1 MAENVQPGACADL
14 MQGFDN
20 DVDFY
25 FQIVKADRAA
35 VRGQVLKSE
44 EYRLTLSDCEWTI
57 NVMLDPRLNHILVE
71 AGALGLLRVR
81 KVTRA
86 VIGTTSAY
94 VVPWEGERVLL
105 GEPVAM
111 NQSTRAAV
119 GAAGPTRPPPTGA
132 MERLTVEPASGR
144 ESPSLLTRV
153 TGAITNVGRA
163 AGRAVN
169 AGKAS
174 VAAPTATA
182 ATVSANTTVP
192 PARNPLPPR
201 AKQAV
206 GLRRGPIA
214 GAPPGRRTGWGQIG
228 DAFDEDGNPLGEDD
242 VEPVPLNTLDT
253 TSAYYVVHVRVIEK
267 NPRKEGRNTRGH
279 GFLLPMIVQDQW
291 RNKMKV
297 VAFDD
302 DVIRGIEAEIVV
314 GSTIAIWGCKISEA
328 LVKTVGVHPFDMT
341 LGKGRNAGFS
351 HIADNGVIPF
361 GQATYTPIDLLSG
374 FVGQERVDV
383 LATILSVSPLEH
395 FKDDKGKPKN
405 RRELAIGDE
414 SMRSMRVVIWS
425 ERAVSFAGKP
435 GDIVLLLGV
444 VVDSYGGGSLNVY
457 RETGIELNPTTDKA
471 GKLRRWYERLA
482 EGAQFQSV
490 SSGYSAG
497 CQLPENILPRSVAI
511 SIKRLKKSD
520 MGRGSRVDTFNIV
533 EKIMEAEYDC
543 TYRSCTF
550 EGCNKKLDLNN
561 RCPTGSHN
569 PQRPGVHRYCF
580 LLKLRVGQAAD
591 FYDITAFDGVVD
603 KMLGMSA
610 NKAARPAYDRLKDE
624 AIERLI
630 NQTWWFTVQTRTKEW
645 NSGSIR
651 TNSVKG
657 AVRID
662 DGDGTVIPNSDYEA
676 DSDDD
681 DHEVDPELDVD
692 LED

>member
-20 DVDFY
+20 EVDFY
-25 FQIVKADRAA
+25 FQVVKADCAG
-35 VRGQVLKSE
+35 VRGQTLRSE

-57 NVMLDPRLNHILVE
+57 QVMLDPRLNHILVE
-71 AGALGLLRVR
+71 AGALGLLRVKR
-81 KVTRA
+81 VTRA
-86 VIGTTSAY
+86 VISMTRIIVITSAY
-94 VVPWEGERVLL
+94 VVPWEGERMLL

-119 GAAGPTRPPPTGA
+119 GTAGPLRPPPTAA
-132 MERLTVEPASGR
+132 MERLTVDPPSGR
-144 ESPSLLTRV
+144 GSPTLLSRV
-153 TGAITNVGRA
+153 TKAITNVGN
-163 AGRAVN
+163 AVKSTS
-169 AGKAS
+169 AT
-174 VAAPTATA
+174 VAKPTVATA
-182 ATVSANTTVP
+182 NLPGRTTAPRTTNAP
-192 PARNPLPPR
+192 PNE
-201 AKQAV
+201 AV
-206 GLRRGPIA
+206 GRRRGPIA
-214 GAPPGRRTGWGQIG
+214 GAPPGRRTGWGHVG
-228 DAFDEDGNPLGEDD
+228 DAFDEEGNPLGEEE
-242 VEPVPLNTLDT
+242 VEPVPLNTLDA
-253 TSAYYVVHVRVIEK
+253 TSTRYLVHVRVIEK
-267 NPRKEGRNTRGH
+267 NPRKPWHNANGQGY
-279 GFLLPMIVQDQW
+279 LLPMVVQDQW

-297 VAFDD
+297 VAFDEK
-302 DVIRGIEAEIVV
+302 VIRAIEAEIIV
-314 GSTIAIWGCKISEA
+314 GS
-328 LVKTVGVHPFDMT
+328 TVGVHPFDMT
-341 LGKGRNAGFS
+341 LGKGRNSGFQ
-351 HIADNGVIPF
+351 HIADTGSIPF
-361 GQATYTPIDLLSG
+361 GQATYTAIDLLSG

-383 LATILSVSPLEH
+383 MATILSVSPIEH

-405 RRELAIGDE
+405 RRELAVGDE

-425 ERAVSFAGKP
+425 DRAVSFAGKP
-435 GDIVLLLGV
+435 GDIVSLLGV
-444 VVDSYGGGSLNVY
+444 VIDSYGGGSLNVY
-457 RETGIELNPTTDKA
+457 RETGIELNPTTEKA
-471 GKLRRWYERLA
+471 TKMRRWFERLA

-490 SSGYSAG
+490 LSGYSAG

-511 SIKRLKKSD
+511 SMKRLKKSD

-533 EKIMEAEYDC
+533 EKILEAEYDC

-561 RCPTGSHN
+561 RCGIGLHN
-569 PQRPGVHRYCF
+569 PQRAGVHRYCF
-580 LLKLRVGQAAD
+580 LLKLRVGQPGD

-610 NKAARPAYDRLKDE
+610 NKAAWPAYDRLKDD
-624 AIERLI
+624 AIDRLI

-662 DGDGTVIPNSDYEA
+662 DGDGTVIPDEEYEA

-692 LED
+692 VED